1 MFLFICLLFPRGW
14 TCMQRVGFVPRAGE
28 AVSWQTLQGPL
39 MTFDFN
45 WKVLDVTLPSDEEN
59 ANYRELSVSPSV
71 DVF

>member
-28 AVSWQTLQGPL
+28 AVSWQTLQEPL

-45 WKVLDVTLPSDEEN
+45 WKVLDVTLPLDEEN

>member
-1 MFLFICLLFPRGW
+1 MFLFVCLLFPRGW

-28 AVSWQTLQGPL
+28 AVSWQTLQEPL
-39 MTFDFN
+39 MTFDFS
-45 WKVLDVTLPSDEEN
+45 WKVLDVTPPSDEEN

>member
-28 AVSWQTLQGPL
+28 AVSWQTLQEPL

-59 ANYRELSVSPSV
+59 TNYRELSVSPSV